1 MRGTDARIVLLK
13 SKVDRLIELML
24 VDNLDE
30 VIDQLDHYLLG
41 TLRQCNIDILV
52 FNKVTYYV
60 NNLINTHCPRF
71 TW

>member
-52 FNKVTYYV
+52 FNKDLLFIRHGYY
-60 NNLINTHCPRF
+60 NDFHFLKF
-71 TW
+71 